1 MTSTAA
7 PTGPAATASEP
18 DIAVEAVATA
28 LPSLWRNRSFNLL
41 WSSQLTS
48 DLGSNMSAL
57 AFPLLVLALTGSAV
71 TAGLVGT
78 GGALVRL
85 ALRLPSGV
93 IADRVNR
100 KRAMIGC
107 DAIRLVVFVALGIL
121 VLSGR
126 ATLPMIFAA
135 ALIEAVATTIFGTME
150 SASLRN
156 VVPLPQLPVA
166 VARNEARMASAGL
179 IGPPLGGVL
188 FSIARGVPFLADALS
203 YLCSMIGV
211 SLIRTPMQEE
221 RTEPAGSVGGD
232 LREGIRF
239 AFNEPFV
246 RAVLFIA
253 PVINI
258 GFNGMLF
265 AVIIIL
271 KGNGVAPGL
280 IGTVDTIVAIGGLIG
295 AFCAGT
301 LQRLFKL
308 RTLVLSITWIGALL
322 MASAAFLTGSIAVA
336 IPIAL
341 AIFFSPAC
349 NAAMFGYQ
357 AAVTPDRL
365 QGRVISVVFF
375 AATSL
380 AAFAPLLA
388 GLFYDW
394 LGGPGTVLAFAS
406 LLGLSAAMATAS
418 KGIRRMRDL
427 TGDADGSADAS
438 AADGPVPAD
447 AKI

>member
-1 MTSTAA
+1 
-7 PTGPAATASEP
+7 
-18 DIAVEAVATA
+18 
-28 LPSLWRNRSFNLL
+28 
-41 WSSQLTS
+41 
-48 DLGSNMSAL
+48 
-57 AFPLLVLALTGSAV
+57 
-71 TAGLVGT
+71 
-78 GGALVRL
+78 
-85 ALRLPSGV
+85 
-93 IADRVNR
+93 
-100 KRAMIGC
+100 
-107 DAIRLVVFVALGIL
+107 
-121 VLSGR
+121 
-126 ATLPMIFAA
+126 
-135 ALIEAVATTIFGTME
+135 
-150 SASLRN
+150 
-156 VVPLPQLPVA
+156 
-166 VARNEARMASAGL
+166 MASAGL

-308 RTLVLSITWIGALL
+308 RTLVLSITWIGAAL
-322 MASAAFLTGSIAVA
+322 MASAALLTGSIAVA

-406 LLGLSAAMATAS
+406 LLGLSAVMATAS

-427 TGDADGSADAS
+427 AADADADAD
-438 AADGPVPAD
+438 AAGGPVPAD
-447 AKI
+447 ATI